1 MLYNMRYSKQATA
14 VMTIQLPD
22 SGNFLALKIHN
33 NVEIR
38 CFFEHGLKLLNY
50 TAADALQIDAA

>member
-1 MLYNMRYSKQATA
+1 MRYSKQATA

>member
-1 MLYNMRYSKQATA
+1 MRYSKQATA

-22 SGNFLALKIHN
+22 SRNFLAFKIHN

-38 CFFEHGLKLLNY
+38 RPFEHGLKLLNY
-50 TAADALQIDAA
+50 TAVDAVQSEVA